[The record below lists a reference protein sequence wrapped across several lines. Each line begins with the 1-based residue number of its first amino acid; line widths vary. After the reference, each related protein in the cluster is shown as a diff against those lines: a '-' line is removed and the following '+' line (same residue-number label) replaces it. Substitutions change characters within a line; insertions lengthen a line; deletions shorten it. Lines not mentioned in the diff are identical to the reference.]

1 MYDPSLINGSN
12 EMSMSRKNIDPVEI
26 ESTSENGDYTS
37 TYVFDISDHML
48 AGEVCTGLAL
58 ALGETLDRDPAQMTP
73 LSSVVDC
80 DALQMLFHTRR
91 YGDLRDEVSVSFP
104 YDVYEVTV
112 HSGGRVVVQG

>member
-1 MYDPSLINGSN
+1 
-12 EMSMSRKNIDPVEI
+12 MSMSRNNIEPVEI
-26 ESTSENGDYTS
+26 ESSDDDGGVTS
-37 TYVFDISDHML
+37 TYVLDISDQML
-48 AGEVCTGLAL
+48 AGEVCTGLAM
-58 ALGETLDRDPAQMTP
+58 ALSEILDREPARMTP

-112 HSGGRVVVQG
+112 YSSGRVVVQG

>member
-1 MYDPSLINGSN
+1 
-12 EMSMSRKNIDPVEI
+12 MSMSRYNIDPVEI
-26 ESTSENGDYTS
+26 ESESENGDTIS
-37 TYVFDISDHML
+37 TYIFDVSDHML

-58 ALGETLDRDPAQMTP
+58 ALAEVLERDPARITP

-80 DALQMLFHTRR
+80 DALQLLFHTRR

-112 HSGGRVVVQG
+112 HSSGRVVVQG